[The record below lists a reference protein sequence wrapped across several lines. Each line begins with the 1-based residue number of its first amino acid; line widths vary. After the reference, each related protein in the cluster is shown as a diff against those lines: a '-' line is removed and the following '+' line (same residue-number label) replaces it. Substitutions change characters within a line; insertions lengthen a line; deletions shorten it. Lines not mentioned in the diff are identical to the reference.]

1 MSRYSLRRA
10 LAAAAMC
17 ASAVLL
23 TACGSSSTESA
34 LNPTRLIAFGD
45 AFADVGQRG
54 GAKYTVNIP
63 DDTPDVWLEQV
74 ASRYGQSL
82 KPLST
87 GGLGYGQASARITAK
102 PDAAGDATTLTVT
115 EQIDAFLAT
124 HTPAEGD
131 LVFVAGG
138 IGDLITGGKA
148 FLDGTLTQNDFVAQA
163 EQAGRDLAA
172 QTRRLVNAGSKHVVV
187 VGPYDLA
194 LTPWGGLA
202 GDKSG
207 GLREA
212 SRRFNDVFKVAVV
225 DMGNTVL
232 YVDAAYYFTR
242 LAEEPGDFN
251 MDNSRDPVCTLVDA
265 GPGIGIGAG
274 QVNSA
279 LCTPSTVLAGK
290 DYNKYMYADAI
301 YAAPYAQRQFGDYAY
316 DRIRNRW

>member
-45 AFADVGQRG
+45 AFADVGQNG
-54 GAKYTVNIP
+54 GAKYTVNVT
-63 DDTPDVWLEQV
+63 DGTPDVWLKQV

-82 KPLST
+82 TPSSA
-87 GGLGYGQASARITAK
+87 GGLGYGQGSARITVK
-102 PDAAGDATTLTVT
+102 PDAAGNAATLSVK
-115 EQIDAFLAT
+115 EQIDAFLAGY
-124 HTPAEGD
+124 TPADDD

-138 IGDLITGGKA
+138 MGDLVTLGKA
-148 FLDGTLTQNDFVAQA
+148 FLDGTLTQAQMVEQA

-172 QTRRLVNAGSKHVVV
+172 QTRRLVDAGSKHVVV
-187 VGPYDLA
+187 VGAYDLE

-202 GDKSG
+202 GNRSG
-207 GLREA
+207 ALGEA

-225 DMGNTVL
+225 DMGKTVL
-232 YVDAAYYFTR
+232 YVDAAYYFTL
-242 LAEEPGDFN
+242 LAENPGNFSL
-251 MDNSRDPVCTLVDA
+251 DNARDPVCTSVDA

-290 DYNKYMYADAI
+290 DFNRYMYADAV
-301 YAAPYAQRQFGDYAY
+301 YAAPYAHRQFGDYAY

>member
-10 LAAAAMC
+10 MAAAAMC

-45 AFADVGQRG
+45 SFADVGQSA
-54 GAKYTVNIP
+54 GAKYTVNLT
-63 DDTPDVWLEQV
+63 DTTPDVWLEQV
-74 ASRYGQSL
+74 ALRYG
-82 KPLST
+82 LSITPSAT
-87 GGLGYGQASARITAK
+87 GGLGYGQGNARVTAK
-102 PDAAGDATTLTVT
+102 PDAAGSATTLTVT
-115 EQIDAFLAT
+115 EQIDAFLAAN
-124 HTPAEGD
+124 TPAEDD

-138 IGDLITGGKA
+138 IGDLVVNGKA
-148 FLDGTLTQNDFVAQA
+148 FLDGTMTQSEMVGQA
-163 EQAGRDLAA
+163 EQAGRELAA

-207 GLREA
+207 ALGEA

-232 YVDAAYYFTR
+232 YVDAAFYFTL
-242 LAEEPGDFN
+242 LAERPSDYSL
-251 MDNSRDPVCTLVDA
+251 DNSRDPVCTSVDA
-265 GPGIGIGAG
+265 GAGIGIGIG
-274 QVNSA
+274 QVNSL
-279 LCTPSTVLAGK
+279 LCTPSTVLAGV
-290 DYNKYMYADAI
+290 DYNRYMYADAL
-301 YAAPYAQRQFGDYAY
+301 YAAPYAHRQFGDYAY

>member
-1 MSRYSLRRA
+1 MSRTSLRRA

-45 AFADVGQRG
+45 AFADVGQAG
-54 GAKYTVNIP
+54 GAKYTVNVT
-63 DDTPDVWLEQV
+63 DNTPDVWLEQL
-74 ASRYGQSL
+74 ALRYGQSL
-82 KPLST
+82 TPSST
-87 GGLGYGQASARITAK
+87 GGLGYGQASARVTAK
-102 PDAAGDATTLTVT
+102 PDAAGNATTLTVT

-124 HTPAEGD
+124 HTSAEGD

-138 IGDLITGGKA
+138 LGDLVTSGKA
-148 FLDGTLTQNDFVAQA
+148 FVDGTLTQAQLVAQV
-163 EQAGRDLAA
+163 EQAGRDLAV

-187 VGPYDLA
+187 VGPYDLS

-207 GLREA
+207 ALSEA

-232 YVDAAYYFTR
+232 YVDAAFYFQL
-242 LAEEPGDFN
+242 LANRPGDYN
-251 MDNSRDPVCTLVDA
+251 MDNSRDPVCTSVDA
-265 GPGIGIGAG
+265 GPGIGLGAG

-279 LCTPSTVLAGK
+279 LCTPSTVLVGK
-290 DYNKYMYADAI
+290 DFNRYMYADAI
-301 YAAPYAQRQFGDYAY
+301 YTAPHAQRLFGDYAY

>member
-45 AFADVGQRG
+45 AFADLGQRG
-54 GAKYTVNIP
+54 GVKYTVNLP
-63 DDTPDVWLEQV
+63 DATADVWLEQV
-74 ASRYGQSL
+74 ALRYGQSL
-82 KPLST
+82 TPSST
-87 GGLGYGQASARITAK
+87 GGLGYGQASARVTAK
-102 PDAAGDATTLTVT
+102 PDAAGDATTPTVT
-115 EQIDAFLAT
+115 QQIDTFLAT
-124 HTPAEGD
+124 HTPADGD
-131 LVFVAGG
+131 LVFVAAG
-138 IGDLITGGKA
+138 IGDLVTSGKA
-148 FLDGTLTQNDFVAQA
+148 FLDGTLSQNDMVAQA

-187 VGPYDLA
+187 VGPYDMA

-207 GLREA
+207 GLKEA

-232 YVDAAYYFTR
+232 YVDAAFYFGL
-242 LAEEPGDFN
+242 LAGRPGDYSL
-251 MDNSRDPVCTLVDA
+251 DNSRDPVCTSVDA

-290 DYNKYMYADAI
+290 DYNRYMYADAI
-301 YAAPYAQRQFGDYAY
+301 YTAPSAQRQFGDYAY